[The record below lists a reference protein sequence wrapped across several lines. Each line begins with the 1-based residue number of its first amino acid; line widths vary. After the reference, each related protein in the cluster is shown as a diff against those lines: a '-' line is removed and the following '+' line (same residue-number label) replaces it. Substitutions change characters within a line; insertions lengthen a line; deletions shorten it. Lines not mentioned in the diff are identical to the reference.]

1 MNEAVKFRC
10 GYVGLIGRPN
20 VGKSTLLNHMIGQKI
35 SITSHKPQTTRHRI
49 LGIKTTAEAQFV
61 FVDTPGIHQG
71 GKHAMSRY
79 LNRAASS
86 TLNDVDVVIFLIE
99 ALKFNDEDA
108 AVLTKLKTLKV
119 PVILAINKV
128 DRLNEKEKLLPFL
141 AEMAQK
147 MEFADV
153 LPISALKD
161 INLAEIEQA
170 IAKHLPE
177 SGPFFDEDQVTDRSI
192 RFLAAEII
200 REKLTRTLHQ
210 ELPYNLT
217 VEIEKY
223 ENGPEQTLIHAVI
236 WVERDNQKGIVIG
249 KNGERL
255 KEIGKQSRLDIA
267 KLIERRVHLELWV
280 KVKEGWSDDERA
292 LHSLGYSDDLKS

>member
-1 MNEAVKFRC
+1 MNKKSNYRC

-49 LGIKTTAEAQFV
+49 LGIKTTDEVQFV

-86 TLNDVDVVIFLIE
+86 TLSDVNVVVFLIE
-99 ALKFNDEDA
+99 AVSFTDEDA
-108 AVLTKLKTLKV
+108 QVLEKLKTVDV

-128 DRLNEKEKLLPFL
+128 DRLTDKERLLPFI
-141 AEMAQK
+141 AEVSQK
-147 MEFADV
+147 MDFAAV
-153 LPISALKD
+153 LPVSALKN
-161 INLAEIEQA
+161 INLEEIEQV

-177 SGPFFDEDQVTDRSI
+177 SEPFFDEDQITDRSV

-200 REKLTRTLHQ
+200 REKLTRSLHQ

-217 VEIEKY
+217 VEIEQYK
-223 ENGPEQTLIHAVI
+223 PDKDQTLIHAVI
-236 WVERDNQKGIVIG
+236 WVERENQKGIVIG
-249 KNGERL
+249 NKGERL
-255 KEIGKQSRLDIA
+255 KEIGKQARLDIV
-267 KLIERRVHLELWV
+267 KLIDHRVHLELWV
-280 KVKEGWSDDERA
+280 KVKAGWSDDERA

>member
-1 MNEAVKFRC
+1 MNKDPKFRC

-20 VGKSTLLNHMIGQKI
+20 VGKSTLLNHLIGQKI

-49 LGIKTTAEAQFV
+49 LGIKTTAQAQFV
-61 FVDTPGIHQG
+61 FVDTPGLHQG

-79 LNRAASS
+79 LNRAAAS
-86 TLNDVDVVIFLIE
+86 TLNDVDVVIFLVE
-99 ALKFNDEDA
+99 ALKFTDEDA
-108 AVLTKLKTLKV
+108 SVLTKLKTIKM

-128 DRLNEKEKLLPFL
+128 DRVNDKEKLLPFL
-141 AEMAQK
+141 ADMSQK
-147 MEFADV
+147 MNFAEV

-161 INLAEIEQA
+161 VNLKEIETA
-170 IAKHLPE
+170 IVKHLPE
-177 SGPFFDEDQVTDRSI
+177 SEPFFDEDQITDRSI

-200 REKLTRTLHQ
+200 REKLTRSLHQ

-217 VEIEKY
+217 VEIEQFKP
-223 ENGPEQTLIHAVI
+223 GDEQTLIHAVI

-267 KLIERRVHLELWV
+267 KLIEHRVHLELWV

-292 LHSLGYSDDLKS
+292 LHSLGYSDDLKP

>member
-1 MNEAVKFRC
+1 MNDDTQYRC

-20 VGKSTLLNHMIGQKI
+20 VGKSTLLNHLIGQKI

-49 LGIKTTAEAQFV
+49 LGIKTTDTAQFV

-86 TLNDVDVVIFLIE
+86 TLKDVDVVVFLIE
-99 ALKFNDEDA
+99 AVSFTDEDA
-108 AVLTKLKTLKV
+108 RVLDMVKTLEV

-128 DRLNEKEKLLPFL
+128 DRITDKERLLPFI
-141 AEMAQK
+141 AEVSQK
-147 MEFADV
+147 MDFADV
-153 LPISALKD
+153 LPVSALKD
-161 INLAEIEQA
+161 VNLQAIEQA
-170 IAKHLPE
+170 IAKHLPQ
-177 SGPFFDEDQVTDRSI
+177 SAPFFDEDQITDRSV

-200 REKLTRTLHQ
+200 REKLTRLLHQ

-217 VEIEKY
+217 VEIEQFKPG
-223 ENGPEQTLIHAVI
+223 EEQTLIHAVI

-249 KNGERL
+249 KKGERL
-255 KEIGKQSRLDIA
+255 KEVGKQARLDIA
-267 KLIERRVHLELWV
+267 KLIDGRVHLELWV

-292 LHSLGYSDDLKS
+292 LHSLGYSDDLKP

>member
-1 MNEAVKFRC
+1 MSEKQNYRC

-49 LGIKTTAEAQFV
+49 LGIKTTDEAQFV
-61 FVDTPGIHQG
+61 FVDTPGMHQA

-79 LNRAASS
+79 LNRAAAS

-99 ALKFNDEDA
+99 AVSFTDDDET
-108 AVLTKLKTLKV
+108 VLSKLKTLDI

-128 DRLNEKEKLLPFL
+128 DRLADKERLLPFL
-141 AEMAQK
+141 AEISQK
-147 MEFADV
+147 MNFAEV
-153 LPISALKD
+153 LPVSALKD
-161 INLAEIEQA
+161 INLREIEQA
-170 IAKHLPE
+170 IIKHLPE
-177 SGPFFDEDQVTDRSI
+177 NAPFFDEDQITDRSV

-217 VEIEKY
+217 VEIEQFKAD
-223 ENGPEQTLIHAVI
+223 EEQTLINAII
-236 WVERDNQKGIVIG
+236 WVERANQKGIVIG

-267 KLIERRVHLELWV
+267 KLIEHRVHLELWV

-292 LHSLGYSDDLKS
+292 LHSLGYNDDLKS

>member
-1 MNEAVKFRC
+1 MNKESDFRC
-10 GYVGLIGRPN
+10 GYIGLIGRPN
-20 VGKSTLLNHMIGQKI
+20 VGKSTLLNHLIGQKI

-49 LGIKTTAEAQFV
+49 LGIKTTETTQFV
-61 FVDTPGIHQG
+61 FVDTPGLHKA
-71 GKHAMSRY
+71 GKQAMSRY

-86 TLNDVDVVIFLIE
+86 TLSDVDVVVFIIE
-99 ALKFNDEDA
+99 ALSFTDEDA
-108 AVLTKLKTLKV
+108 QVLDKVKTLNV

-128 DRLNEKEKLLPFL
+128 DRITEKERLLPFL
-141 AEMAQK
+141 AEMGSK
-147 MEFADV
+147 MNFAEV
-153 LPISALKD
+153 LPVSALKD
-161 INLAEIEQA
+161 INLKEIEASIQ
-170 IAKHLPE
+170 KLLPE
-177 SGPFFDEDQVTDRSI
+177 NAPFYDEDQITDRSV

-217 VEIEKY
+217 VEIEQFKHG
-223 ENGPEQTLIHAVI
+223 EEQTLINAII

-255 KEIGKQSRLDIA
+255 KEIGKQSRLDIS

-280 KVKEGWSDDERA
+280 KVKEGWSDDERS
-292 LHSLGYSDDLKS
+292 LHSLGYRDEL

>member
-1 MNEAVKFRC
+1 MNEKVNYRC
-10 GYVGLIGRPN
+10 GYIGLIGRPN

-49 LGIKTTAEAQFV
+49 LGIKTTDEAQFI

-86 TLNDVDVVIFLIE
+86 TLNDVNVVIFLIE
-99 ALKFNDEDA
+99 AVSFTEDDA
-108 AVLTKLKTLKV
+108 KVLEKIKTLDV

-128 DRLNEKEKLLPFL
+128 DRLMDKGRLLPFL
-141 AEMAQK
+141 AEMNQK
-147 MEFADV
+147 MDFVDV
-153 LPISALKD
+153 LPISALKNV
-161 INLAEIEQA
+161 NLKEIEQV

-177 SGPFFDEDQVTDRSI
+177 GQPFFDEDQVTDRSV

-200 REKLTRTLHQ
+200 REKLTRTLNQ

-217 VEIEKY
+217 VEIEQYKPD
-223 ENGPEQTLIHAVI
+223 NEQTLIHAII

-249 KNGERL
+249 RSE
-255 KEIGKQSRLDIA
+255 
-267 KLIERRVHLELWV
+267 ERRVG
-280 KVKEGWSDDERA
+280 KECR
-292 LHSLGYSDDLKS
+292 L

>member
-1 MNEAVKFRC
+1 MNKDPKFRC

-20 VGKSTLLNHMIGQKI
+20 VGKSTLLNHLIGQKI

-49 LGIKTTAEAQFV
+49 LGIKTTAQAQFV
-61 FVDTPGIHQG
+61 FVDTPGLHQG

-79 LNRAASS
+79 LNRAAAS
-86 TLNDVDVVIFLIE
+86 TLNDVDVVIFLVE
-99 ALKFNDEDA
+99 ALKFTDEDA
-108 AVLTKLKTLKV
+108 SVLTKLKTIKM

-128 DRLNEKEKLLPFL
+128 DRVNDKEKLLPFL
-141 AEMAQK
+141 ADMSQK
-147 MEFADV
+147 MNFAEV

-161 INLAEIEQA
+161 VNLKEIETA
-170 IAKHLPE
+170 IVKHLPE
-177 SGPFFDEDQVTDRSI
+177 SEPFFDEDQITDRSI

-200 REKLTRTLHQ
+200 REKLTRSLHQ

-217 VEIEKY
+217 VEIEQFKP
-223 ENGPEQTLIHAVI
+223 GDEQTLIHAVI

-267 KLIERRVHLELWV
+267 KLIEHRVHLEL
-280 KVKEGWSDDERA
+280 
-292 LHSLGYSDDLKS
+292 

>member
-1 MNEAVKFRC
+1 MNDETKYRC

-49 LGIKTTAEAQFV
+49 LGIKTTDTTQFV
-61 FVDTPGIHQG
+61 FVDTPGMHQG

-79 LNRAASS
+79 LNRAAAS
-86 TLNDVDVVIFLIE
+86 TMNDVDVVVFLVE
-99 ALKFNDEDA
+99 AVTFNDEDA
-108 AVLTKLKTLKV
+108 RVLEKLKTVDV

-128 DRLNEKEKLLPFL
+128 DRLVDKERLLPFI
-141 AEMAQK
+141 AEMSKK
-147 MEFADV
+147 MDFADV
-153 LPISALKD
+153 LPVSALKD
-161 INLAEIEQA
+161 INLPAIEQT
-170 IAKHLPE
+170 IAKYLPE
-177 SGPFFDEDQVTDRSI
+177 SEPFFAEDQITDRSV

-200 REKLTRTLHQ
+200 REKLTRILHQ

-217 VEIEKY
+217 VEIEQFKP
-223 ENGPEQTLIHAVI
+223 EKEQTLIHAVI

-249 KNGERL
+249 KKGERL
-255 KEIGKQSRLDIA
+255 KEIGTQSRLDIA
-267 KLIERRVHLELWV
+267 RLIDGRVHLELWV

>member
-1 MNEAVKFRC
+1 MSEKQNYRC

-49 LGIKTTAEAQFV
+49 LGIKTTDEAQFV
-61 FVDTPGIHQG
+61 FVDTPGMHQA

-79 LNRAASS
+79 LNRAAAS

-99 ALKFNDEDA
+99 AVSFTDDDET
-108 AVLTKLKTLKV
+108 VLSKLKTLDI

-128 DRLNEKEKLLPFL
+128 DRLADKERLLPFL
-141 AEMAQK
+141 AEISQK
-147 MEFADV
+147 MNFAEV
-153 LPISALKD
+153 LPVSALKD
-161 INLAEIEQA
+161 INLREIEQA
-170 IAKHLPE
+170 IIKHLPE
-177 SGPFFDEDQVTDRSI
+177 NAPFFDEDQITDRSV

-200 REKLTRTLHQ
+200 REKLTRALHQ

-217 VEIEKY
+217 VEIEQFKAG
-223 ENGPEQTLIHAVI
+223 EEQTLINAII
-236 WVERDNQKGIVIG
+236 WVERANQKGIVIG

-267 KLIERRVHLELWV
+267 KLIEHRVHLELWV

-292 LHSLGYSDDLKS
+292 LHSLGYNDDLKS

>member
-1 MNEAVKFRC
+1 MSTKSEYRC

-49 LGIKTTAEAQFV
+49 LGIKTTDAAQFV
-61 FVDTPGIHQG
+61 YVDTPGLHKS

-79 LNRAASS
+79 LNRAATS
-86 TLNDVDVVIFLIE
+86 TLSDVDVVVFVVE
-99 ALKFNDEDA
+99 AVSFTEEDA
-108 AVLTKLKTLKV
+108 QVLEKVKTLKV

-128 DRLNEKEKLLPFL
+128 DRLTDKERLLPFL
-141 AEMAQK
+141 AEMSNK
-147 MEFADV
+147 MDFAAV

-161 INLAEIEQA
+161 VNLKEIEQT
-170 IAKHLPE
+170 IQNLLPK
-177 SGPFFDEDQVTDRSI
+177 SDPFFADDQITDRSV

-200 REKLTRTLHQ
+200 REKLTRSLHQ

-217 VEIEKY
+217 VEIEQFKHG
-223 ENGPEQTLIHAVI
+223 EEQTLIHAVI

-249 KNGERL
+249 KKGERL
-255 KEIGKQSRLDIA
+255 KEIGKQSRLDIS

-280 KVKEGWSDDERA
+280 KVKEGWSDDERS
-292 LHSLGYSDDLKS
+292 LQSLGYKDEL

>member
-1 MNEAVKFRC
+1 MNEKVNYRC
-10 GYVGLIGRPN
+10 GYIGLIGRPN

-49 LGIKTTAEAQFV
+49 LGIKTTDEAQFI

-86 TLNDVDVVIFLIE
+86 TLNDVNVVIFLIE
-99 ALKFNDEDA
+99 AVSFTEDDA
-108 AVLTKLKTLKV
+108 KVLEKIKTLDV

-128 DRLNEKEKLLPFL
+128 DRLMDKGRLLPFL
-141 AEMAQK
+141 AEMNQK
-147 MEFADV
+147 MDFVDV
-153 LPISALKD
+153 LPISALKNV
-161 INLAEIEQA
+161 NLKEIEQV

-177 SGPFFDEDQVTDRSI
+177 GQPFFDEDQVTDRSV

-200 REKLTRTLHQ
+200 REKLTRTLNQ

-217 VEIEKY
+217 VEIEQYKPD
-223 ENGPEQTLIHAVI
+223 NEQTLIHAII

-249 KNGERL
+249 KDGERL
-255 KEIGKQSRLDIA
+255 KEIGRQSRIDIS
-267 KLIERRVHLELWV
+267 KLIEHRVHLELWV
-280 KVKEGWSDDERA
+280 KVKQGWSDDERA

>member
-1 MNEAVKFRC
+1 MNKTNKFRC

-49 LGIKTTAEAQFV
+49 LGIKTTDEAQFV
-61 FVDTPGIHQG
+61 FVDTPGMHQG

-86 TLNDVDVVIFLIE
+86 TLNDVDVVVFLIE
-99 ALKFNDEDA
+99 ALKFADEDA
-108 AVLTKLKTLKV
+108 AVLAKLKTLDV
-119 PVILAINKV
+119 PVVLAINKV
-128 DRLNEKEKLLPFL
+128 DRVNEKEKLLPFL
-141 AEMAQK
+141 AEMGQK
-147 MEFADV
+147 MAFADI
-153 LPISALKD
+153 LPVSALKD
-161 INLAEIEQA
+161 INLTEIEQA
-170 IAKHLPE
+170 IGRHLPE
-177 SGPFFDEDQVTDRSI
+177 SAPFFDEDQITDRSV

-217 VEIEKY
+217 VEIEKF
-223 ENGPEQTLIHAVI
+223 EHGAEQTLIHAVI

-292 LHSLGYSDDLKS
+292 LHSLGYSDELKS

>member
-1 MNEAVKFRC
+1 MNKEVKFRS

-20 VGKSTLLNHMIGQKI
+20 VGKSTLMNHMIGQKI

-49 LGIKTTAEAQFV
+49 LGIKTTDTMQFV
-61 FVDTPGIHQG
+61 FVDTPGMHQA

-86 TLNDVDVVIFLIE
+86 TINDVNVVVFLIE
-99 ALKFNDEDA
+99 AVSFTAEDA
-108 AVLTKLKTLKV
+108 QVLEKLKTLEV

-128 DRLNEKEKLLPFL
+128 DRLTDKTRLLPFI
-141 AEMAQK
+141 AEMSQK
-147 MEFADV
+147 MAFADV
-153 LPISALKD
+153 LPVSALKD
-161 INLAEIEQA
+161 INLQEIEQS
-170 IAKHLPE
+170 IAKYLPE
-177 SGPFFDEDQVTDRSI
+177 CEPFFDEDQVTDRSV

-217 VEIEKY
+217 VEIEQFKP
-223 ENGPEQTLIHAVI
+223 EEEQTLIHAVI
-236 WVERDNQKGIVIG
+236 WVERENQKGIVIG
-249 KNGERL
+249 NKGERL
-255 KEIGKQSRLDIA
+255 KEIGRQARIDIS

>member
-1 MNEAVKFRC
+1 MNDTAKLRC

-49 LGIKTTAEAQFV
+49 LGINTTDTAQFV
-61 FVDTPGIHQG
+61 FVDTPGLHQG

-79 LNRAASS
+79 LNRAAAS
-86 TLNDVDVVIFLIE
+86 TLNDVDVVVFIIE
-99 ALKFNDEDA
+99 ALRFTDEDA
-108 AVLTKLKTLKV
+108 AVLAKLKTIDT

-128 DRLNEKEKLLPFL
+128 DRIDEKEKLLPFL
-141 AEMAQK
+141 AEVGEK
-147 MEFADV
+147 MNFTDV
-153 LPISALKD
+153 VPISALKNT
-161 INLAEIEQA
+161 NLKEIEQV
-170 IAKHLPE
+170 IEKHLPE
-177 SGPFFDEDQVTDRSI
+177 GAPLFDEDQITDRSV

-217 VEIEKY
+217 VEIEQFKH
-223 ENGPEQTLIHAVI
+223 EKEQTLIHAVI

-249 KNGERL
+249 KKGERL
-255 KEIGKQSRLDIA
+255 KEIGKQSRLDIS

>member
-1 MNEAVKFRC
+1 MSDNKSFRC

-20 VGKSTLLNHMIGQKI
+20 VGKSTLMNHMIGQKI

-49 LGIKTTAEAQFV
+49 LGISTTPTAQFV
-61 FVDTPGIHQG
+61 FVDTPGLHQG

-79 LNRAASS
+79 LNRAAAT
-86 TLNDVDVVIFLIE
+86 TLNDVDVVIFIIE
-99 ALKFNDEDA
+99 ALRFTDEDA
-108 AVLTKLKTLKV
+108 AVLQKLKTIEV
-119 PVILAINKV
+119 PVVLAINKV
-128 DRLNEKEKLLPFL
+128 DRVEEKEKLLPFL
-141 AEMAQK
+141 AEMGQK
-147 MEFADV
+147 MDFADI

-161 INLAEIEQA
+161 TNLKEIGQVIE
-170 IAKHLPE
+170 KHLPE
-177 SGPFFDEDQVTDRSI
+177 SAPFFEEDQITDRSV

-217 VEIEKY
+217 VEIEKF
-223 ENGPEQTLIHAVI
+223 EHGAEQTLIHAVI

-249 KNGERL
+249 NKGERL
-255 KEIGKQSRLDIA
+255 KEIGKQSRLDIS

-292 LHSLGYSDDLKS
+292 LHSLGYNDDLKS

>member
-1 MNEAVKFRC
+1 MNKKLKYRC

-49 LGIKTTAEAQFV
+49 LGIKTTDEVQFV

-79 LNRAASS
+79 LNRAAAS
-86 TLNDVDVVIFLIE
+86 TLNDVDVVVFLIE
-99 ALKFNDEDA
+99 AVSFTDEDA
-108 AVLTKLKTLKV
+108 QVLEKLKTVDV

-128 DRLNEKEKLLPFL
+128 DRLNDKERLLPFI
-141 AEMAQK
+141 AEVSQK
-147 MEFADV
+147 MDFAAV
-153 LPISALKD
+153 LPVSALKS
-161 INLAEIEQA
+161 INLEELEQV

-177 SGPFFDEDQVTDRSI
+177 NEPFFDEDQITDRSV

-200 REKLTRTLHQ
+200 REKLTRILHQ

-217 VEIEKY
+217 VEIEQYKPD
-223 ENGPEQTLIHAVI
+223 NDQTLIHAVI
-236 WVERDNQKGIVIG
+236 WVERENQKGIVIG
-249 KNGERL
+249 NKGERL
-255 KEIGKQSRLDIA
+255 KEIGKQSRLDII
-267 KLIERRVHLELWV
+267 KLIDHRVHLELWV
-280 KVKEGWSDDERA
+280 KVKAGWSDDERA
-292 LHSLGYSDDLKS
+292 LQSLGYSNDLKP

>member
-1 MNEAVKFRC
+1 MSKTSKFRC

-20 VGKSTLLNHMIGQKI
+20 VGKSTLLNHLIGQKI

-49 LGIKTTAEAQFV
+49 LGIKTTAEAQYV
-61 FVDTPGIHQG
+61 YVDTPGIHHG

-79 LNRAASS
+79 LNRAAAS
-86 TLNDVDVVIFLIE
+86 TLNDVDVVVFLIE
-99 ALKFNDEDA
+99 ALRFTDEDA
-108 AVLTKLKTLKV
+108 AVLDKLKTLDV

-128 DRLNEKEKLLPFL
+128 DRVTEKEKLLPFL
-141 AEMAQK
+141 AEVSQK
-147 MEFADV
+147 MAFSDI

-161 INLAEIEQA
+161 INLKEIEQV

-177 SGPFFDEDQVTDRSI
+177 SEAFFDEDQVTDRSV

-217 VEIEKY
+217 VEIEQFKPG
-223 ENGPEQTLIHAVI
+223 EEQTLIHAVI

-255 KEIGKQSRLDIA
+255 KEIGKQARLDIA
-267 KLIERRVHLELWV
+267 KLIEQRVHLELWV

-292 LHSLGYSDDLKS
+292 LHSLGYSDDLKP